1 MRKLMLTTTALLGLA
16 VMPALANEM
25 TSTTQSP
32 PSVNANEANVQSDN
46 SLPPSADTSTY
57 DRAGSHLGEEEA
69 RSPAVV
75 QRGPAPDTGASSRL
89 FR

>member
-32 PSVNANEANVQSDN
+32 PSVNANEAN
-46 SLPPSADTSTY
+46 PSYSA
-57 DRAGSHLGEEEA
+57 A
-69 RSPAVV
+69 
-75 QRGPAPDTGASSRL
+75 
-89 FR
+89 